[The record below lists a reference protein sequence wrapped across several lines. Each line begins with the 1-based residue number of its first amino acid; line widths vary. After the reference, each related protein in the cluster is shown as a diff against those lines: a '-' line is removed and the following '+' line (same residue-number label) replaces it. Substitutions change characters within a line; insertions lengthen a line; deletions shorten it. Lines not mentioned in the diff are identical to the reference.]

1 MLVTPSQEPDV
12 TDESKWKSCCLSA
25 DKSFVMYITQLSM
38 ILLVICFCIAQLL
51 TKSDCATQTTY
62 VGLLTLLIG
71 LVIPSPAIRKK

>member
-1 MLVTPSQEPDV
+1 METEMR
-12 TDESKWKSCCLSA
+12 WKSCCLSA

-38 ILLVICFCIAQLL
+38 ILLVICFCIAQLV

-62 VGLLTLLIG
+62 VGLLTLLVG